1 MMMKGQQMLDPKTP
15 LTKEQRAQYLPYAA
29 AIGADGEI
37 SDERLISIINSIAQE
52 CAQWGCD

>member
-1 MMMKGQQMLDPKTP
+1 MMKGQQMLDPKTP